1 MNQTKKIWSA
11 GGVLLKNNKL
21 VVCHRKNEDLY
32 CLPKGTPE
40 KNESIE
46 QTAIREVSE
55 ETGLIPK
62 IISNLGEINYEF
74 TRLEK
79 KNRYKKNILY
89 KKAVYF
95 FLMSENGGS
104 TNDHDNEF
112 DEILWMTLEIA
123 KEKLNYKDE
132 FSIVEKAFY
141 TKNKN

>member
-11 GGVLLKNNKL
+11 GGVILNYDK
-21 VVCHRKNEDLY
+21 VAVCYRKNENLY

-89 KKAVYF
+89 KKTVYF

-104 TNDHDNEF
+104 LNDHDNEF
-112 DEILWMTLEIA
+112 DEILWMTLKTAE
-123 KEKLNYKDE
+123 EKLSYKDE

-141 TKNKN
+141 TKN

>member
-1 MNQTKKIWSA
+1 MNQIKKIWSA
-11 GGVLLKNNKL
+11 GGVIIKNNK
-21 VVCHRKNEDLY
+21 VIVCHRKNENLF

-46 QTAIREVSE
+46 ETAIREVSE

-89 KKAVYF
+89 KKTVYF
-95 FLMSENGGS
+95 FLMSEISGS
-104 TNDHDNEF
+104 TEFHDNEF
-112 DEILWMTLEIA
+112 DEILWMTFEKA

-132 FSIVEKAFY
+132 FAIVEKAFY
-141 TKNKN
+141 AKNKN